1 MAGSEETLE
10 GTLERIVYRDAA
22 SPFVVARLR
31 SGGTVVAIV
40 GNLAGID
47 TGREVRLHGT
57 WENDR
62 KWGKQFRFSSYHTLT
77 PATLEGI
84 EKYLGSGFIQGL
96 GPELAKRIVNH
107 FGHETL
113 EVIGAAPQ
121 RLVEVDGIGRIR
133 AERIA
138 AKWQEQRGVEDVMI
152 FLQGH
157 GVSPAFAW
165 RIFKKY
171 GSAAIALVQEN
182 PYRLA
187 LEVWGIGFKSADAIA
202 RRLGIEKTSPARA
215 EAGILH
221 VMGELTE
228 DGHVHAPRHELLRV
242 AEQALEVG
250 VDILEPALER
260 LALGERIVEELLG
273 DRGEC
278 LYLRPLWEAE
288 VRAADGVRRLLGTP
302 RAAIADEV
310 VDKAIAA
317 FETDRDLRLA
327 PQQREAVRA
336 ATRDKVVVIT
346 GGPGVGKTTIV
357 NAILRIFEA
366 EGRRTLLGAPTGRA
380 AKRLSET
387 TGRPA
392 VTLHRLLEF
401 SPKTGGFGR
410 GIESPLAADVV
421 IVDEVS
427 MLDTPLAATLFGAVP
442 ERAQLVLVGDV
453 DQLPSVGPGRVLADL
468 IASRAPKVVRLTEIF
483 RQAAAS
489 AIVVNAHRVNAGH
502 MPDLSNSGSD
512 FFFIERDDPAAALAT
527 ILEVV
532 AERIPRRWG
541 WDPVDDVQVLS
552 PMHRGDVGAMNLN
565 AALQE
570 RLNPRRAEAP
580 EITVGRRT
588 YRVGDKVIQLKNDYD
603 RDVYNG
609 DVGRVIAVADDE
621 DGKRVTVEID
631 GRQVGYEVGEIDQ
644 LGHAFALSVH
654 KSQGSEYPAVVLP
667 IVTQHY
673 LLLKRNLLYTG
684 MTRGKKLVV
693 VVGSKK
699 AVGIAVR
706 SDDTRQRWTWLAE
719 RIRDQK

>member
-1 MAGSEETLE
+1 MSQAIETLE

-31 SGGTVVAIV
+31 SRGNVIAVV
-40 GNLAGID
+40 GNLAGVD
-47 TGREVRLHGT
+47 TGRELRLHGA

-62 KWGKQFRFSSYHTLT
+62 KWGKQFRFSSYQTVT

-84 EKYLGSGFIQGL
+84 EKYLGSGFIPGL
-96 GPELAKRIVNH
+96 GPELAKRIVAH

-113 EVIGAAPQ
+113 EVIGAQPQ
-121 RLVEVDGIGRIR
+121 KLVEVDGIGRIR

-138 AKWQEQRGVEDVMI
+138 SKWQEQRGVEDVMV

-171 GSAAIALVQEN
+171 GSAAIAIVQEN

-215 EAGILH
+215 EAGVLH
-221 VMGELTE
+221 VLGDLTV
-228 DGHVHAPRHELLRV
+228 DGHVHAPKHELLRA
-242 AEQALEVG
+242 AELALEVG
-250 VDILEPALER
+250 VELLEPAIER
-260 LALGERIVEELLG
+260 LVVAGRLVEEQLG
-273 DRGEC
+273 NRGDC
-278 LYLRPLWEAE
+278 LYLKMMWEAE
-288 VRAADGVRRLLGTP
+288 VRAADGIRRLLGTP
-302 RAAIADEV
+302 RTAIPDEV

-317 FETDRDLRLA
+317 FETDRNLKLA

-336 ATRDKVVVIT
+336 ATRDKVSIIT

-366 EGRRTLLGAPTGRA
+366 QGRRVLLGAPTGRA

-387 TGRPA
+387 TGRTA
-392 VTLHRLLEF
+392 TTLHRLLEF

-453 DQLPSVGPGRVLADL
+453 DQLPSVGPGRVLGDL
-468 IASRAPKVVRLTEIF
+468 IASRAPTVVRLTEIF

-489 AIVVNAHRVNAGH
+489 AIVVNAHRVNDGH
-502 MPDLSNSGSD
+502 MPDLQNTGSD
-512 FFFIERDDPAAALAT
+512 FFFIERDDPTAALAT

-541 WDPVDDVQVLS
+541 WDAVDDVQVLS

-565 AALQE
+565 AALQA
-570 RLNPRRAEAP
+570 RLNPQRPEAP
-580 EITVGRRT
+580 EITVGKRT

-609 DVGRVIAVADDE
+609 DVGRVVAVADDE
-621 DGKRVTVEID
+621 DGKRITVEID
-631 GRQVGYEVGEIDQ
+631 GRPINYELGEIDQ

-667 IVTQHY
+667 VVTQHY
-673 LLLKRNLLYTG
+673 LMLKRNLLYTG

-693 VVGSKK
+693 VVGSKR

-706 SDDTRQRWTWLAE
+706 SDDTKQRWTWLAE